1 MTLER
6 KAHSLVGACARL
18 LPVSKVFF
26 QHFRRVPGI
35 GFCLAWFGGT
45 RAVLWAVGVLS
56 REVLGPFLPV
66 QEPGAPFTSNPWLAV
81 WGHWDT
87 RWYLDIATRGYSAE
101 PVPPSGEANYAFFP
115 LYPLLMRSVAW
126 LLGDLFV
133 AGLVVSNV
141 ALIVASVLLYRLV
154 ESEAGRGAAEQ
165 AVKYLFLMPTGFVFS
180 GVLTESLFL
189 ALSVAAFRAAQ
200 VGVWWAAGVAGG
212 LAALTRPTG
221 VLLVLPLGWLYFSR
235 AENRRQWPRGVA
247 ALASVPAGLGVFMLF
262 NWHLAGDPLAF
273 AHIQKAWMKSLSNPV
288 EVLLRGMGA
297 DLPQLRVG
305 AYFGVAVLVLSFGL
319 ARAMGFPYFLVS
331 ITGVLIPLLGG
342 QMALFSIP
350 RYALGAWP
358 LVIGIGKV
366 LKPPWDPVVS
376 AMFGL
381 LQGFLMVFWS
391 NGSRMVM

>member
-1 MTLER
+1 
-6 KAHSLVGACARL
+6 
-18 LPVSKVFF
+18 
-26 QHFRRVPGI
+26 
-35 GFCLAWFGGT
+35 
-45 RAVLWAVGVLS
+45 
-56 REVLGPFLPV
+56 
-66 QEPGAPFTSNPWLAV
+66 
-81 WGHWDT
+81 
-87 RWYLDIATRGYSAE
+87 LDIATRGYSAE

-154 ESEAGRGAAEQ
+154 ETEAGRGAAEQ